1 MEAPSRGM
9 LRRPIGLL
17 PSATTRAERMP
28 ESIGHVSVQVMPA
41 AEQIVVHVI
50 SYMHMQHVNMYM
62 YMYMYMS
69 CCARDMSSDPSLIP
83 LLSLV

>member
-28 ESIGHVSVQVMPA
+28 ESIGHVSMQVMPA
-41 AEQIVVHVI
+41 AEQ
-50 SYMHMQHVNMYM
+50 
-62 YMYMYMS
+62 MS
-69 CCARDMSSDPSLIP
+69 MVERASMEGAEKNE
-83 LLSLV
+83 

>member
-41 AEQIVVHVI
+41 AEQ
-50 SYMHMQHVNMYM
+50 M
-62 YMYMYMS
+62 
-69 CCARDMSSDPSLIP
+69 
-83 LLSLV
+83 